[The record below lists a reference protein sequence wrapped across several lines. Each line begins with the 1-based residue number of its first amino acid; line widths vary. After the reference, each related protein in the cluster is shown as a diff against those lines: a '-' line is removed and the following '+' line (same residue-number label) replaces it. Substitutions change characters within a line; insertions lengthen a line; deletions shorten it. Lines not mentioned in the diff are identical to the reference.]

1 MLTVE
6 PGTELVHPISGEHL
20 VVLVAPTIANGG
32 LLVADVFVRPGGS
45 GIGDHVHPGVDEVIT
60 VKRGHVDL
68 RVDGRHRVAI
78 PGDRVEIPAG
88 VAHDWWNGG
97 DYDAHVRLEAC
108 PGHRLLESI
117 ATLYA
122 AAGDPAARRDGR
134 PSWLQLVLIARALE
148 DVVVFRRLP
157 RWAARLACRLVGA
170 RARRLGLRGDPA
182 SAMGRLSPI
191 RDTRAVAS

>member
-1 MLTVE
+1 MLTVG
-6 PGTELVHPISGEHL
+6 PGTELVNPVTGEHL

-32 LLVADVFVRPGGS
+32 LLVADMFVRPGGA
-45 GIGDHVHPGVDEVIT
+45 GIGDHTHPGVEEVIT

-68 RVDGRHRVAI
+68 RVDGRYQVAI

-108 PGHRLLESI
+108 PGHRLLEAI

-122 AAGDPAARRDGR
+122 AAGDDAARQDGQ
-134 PSWLQLVLIARALE
+134 PSWLQLVLIARALD

-157 RWAARLACRLVGA
+157 RWAARIAYALFGA
-170 RARRLGLRGDPA
+170 RARRRGLRGEYPDDLA
-182 SAMGRLSPI
+182 RLSAPAAA
-191 RDTRAVAS
+191 RAVAS

>member
-1 MLTVE
+1 MLTVR
-6 PGTELVHPISGEHL
+6 PGTELVNPVTGEQL

-32 LLVADVFVRPGGS
+32 LLVADVFVRPGGC
-45 GIGDHVHPGVDEVIT
+45 GIGDHVHPAVDEVIT

-68 RVDGRHRVAI
+68 RVGGRHRVAI
-78 PGDRVEIPAG
+78 PGDRVEIRAG

-134 PSWLQLVLIARALE
+134 PSWLQLVLVARALE

-157 RWAARLACRLVGA
+157 RWSARLAYRLLGS
-170 RARRLGLRGDPA
+170 RAQRLGLRGDYTDALARLAA
-182 SAMGRLSPI
+182 SA
-191 RDTRAVAS
+191 DARAVAS

>member
-1 MLTVE
+1 MLTVR
-6 PGTELVHPISGEHL
+6 PGTELVNPITGEHL

-32 LLVADVFVRPGGS
+32 LLVADVFVRPGGY

-68 RVDGRHRVAI
+68 RLDGRHRVAI

-88 VAHDWWNGG
+88 AAHDWWNGG

-108 PGHRLLESI
+108 PGQRLLESI

-122 AAGDPAARRDGR
+122 AAADPAARRDGR

-157 RWAARLACRLVGA
+157 RRAARLAYRLLGS
-170 RARRLGLRGDPA
+170 RAQRLGLRGDYADALARLPA
-182 SAMGRLSPI
+182 AP
-191 RDTRAVAS
+191 DARAVAS